1 MGLKKIVVVTKGK
14 DPYET
19 TMEAL
24 SRISLPPLKD
34 KRILLKP
41 NAARLMEPQQGGVTH
56 PAVVAA
62 VIDHLRDRGGRDI
75 YIGES
80 PILGVKVK
88 EVFDLTGMT
97 RIAGERGIPLID
109 LDKEEPLNLPVPKG
123 LVVQTLKVAA
133 EISRTDYI
141 VSIPVMKT
149 HMHTTVT
156 LSIKNMKG
164 VLWRREKVRLHQLH
178 APRQV
183 VGNDKELDVAIS
195 DLASVLLPDLA
206 VIDGNIGME
215 GLGPGIGNP
224 RNAGLVVVSQDPVA
238 ADAVASRLMGFSPQ
252 DIPHLRLIS
261 ERGMGEI
268 DLSKLR
274 IDPDNYLAL
283 QERFEPPPEKISFE
297 YPDVEVHD
305 EESCSACLSTVFL
318 FLKRYYKELEPYF
331 NENKKLNLAIG
342 KGVINCPEGTVYVGN
357 CSCIL
362 ENAKGSLKVAGC
374 PPVASQIWESLD
386 LK

>member
-1 MGLKKIVVVTKGK
+1 MGSKKIVVVTKGK

-41 NAARLMEPQQGGVTH
+41 NAARLMEPEQGGVTH

-88 EVFDLTGMT
+88 EVFDLTGMA

-109 LDKEEPLNLPVPKG
+109 LDKEGPLNLPVPKG

-215 GLGPGIGNP
+215 GMGPGIGNP

-252 DIPHLRLIS
+252 DIP
-261 ERGMGEI
+261 
-268 DLSKLR
+268 
-274 IDPDNYLAL
+274 
-283 QERFEPPPEKISFE
+283 
-297 YPDVEVHD
+297 
-305 EESCSACLSTVFL
+305 
-318 FLKRYYKELEPYF
+318 
-331 NENKKLNLAIG
+331 
-342 KGVINCPEGTVYVGN
+342 
-357 CSCIL
+357 
-362 ENAKGSLKVAGC
+362 
-374 PPVASQIWESLD
+374 
-386 LK
+386 

>member
-41 NAARLMEPQQGGVTH
+41 NAARLMEPEQGGVTH

-88 EVFDLTGMT
+88 EVFDLTGMS
-97 RIAGERGIPLID
+97 RVAGERGIPLID
-109 LDKEEPLNLPVPKG
+109 LDKEGPLNLPVPKG